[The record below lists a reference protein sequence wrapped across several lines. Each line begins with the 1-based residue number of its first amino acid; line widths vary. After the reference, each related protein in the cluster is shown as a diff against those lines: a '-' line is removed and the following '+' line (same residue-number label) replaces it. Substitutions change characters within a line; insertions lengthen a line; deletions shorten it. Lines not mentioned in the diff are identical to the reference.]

1 MRDLMQQWEMR
12 VSHILDHAA
21 KYHPEREIISRSLEG
36 PIEKTNWAGIHEGA
50 KKTAQALVASG
61 LKTGEPVG
69 VMAWNTARHLKVW
82 YGVSGAGGV
91 LHTLN
96 PRLSPEQL
104 IYIIN
109 HAEDRFLMVD
119 FDLAPLIAA
128 IADKLETVRQ
138 IIILTDREHMPD
150 CLPDAICYEEW
161 IGAQDGN
168 FEWVQGDERD
178 ACGICYTSGT
188 TGNPK
193 GVVYTHRSNMLHAL
207 AASAPDCVNLCSR
220 DVMMPVVPFF
230 HANGWSLAYTSPMN
244 GASMVLPGRDMT
256 PAGLYEMLEMGVTM
270 TAAVPTIWLGM
281 LQYLKKTGQKF
292 STLKRVIIGGSSC
305 PKAVI
310 EAFQN
315 DYGAQ
320 VLHAWGMTETSPLGT
335 VASFKPEV
343 DALDDAAK
351 LEVQTSVGHPP
362 FSVDLR
368 ITDDDGRELPWDGKN
383 QGKLWVRGPGIVKR
397 YLKADQD
404 AAVEDNWFDTGDV
417 ATMDKHAYVRITDR
431 SKDVIKSGG
440 EWISSIDMENAAVAH
455 PGVAEA
461 AAIGVPHPKWD
472 ERPVLVCVK
481 VEGEDP
487 APEEIIE
494 LASKGLAKWQ
504 RPDDVLFVDELP
516 HTATGKISKLH
527 LRERL
532 KEMDYTLPEFRK

>member
-1 MRDLMQQWEMR
+1 
-12 VSHILDHAA
+12 
-21 KYHPEREIISRSLEG
+21 
-36 PIEKTNWAGIHEGA
+36 
-50 KKTAQALVASG
+50 
-61 LKTGEPVG
+61 
-69 VMAWNTARHLKVW
+69 
-82 YGVSGAGGV
+82 
-91 LHTLN
+91 
-96 PRLSPEQL
+96 
-104 IYIIN
+104 
-109 HAEDRFLMVD
+109 
-119 FDLAPLIAA
+119 
-128 IADKLETVRQ
+128 
-138 IIILTDREHMPD
+138 
-150 CLPDAICYEEW
+150 
-161 IGAQDGN
+161 
-168 FEWVQGDERD
+168 
-178 ACGICYTSGT
+178 
-188 TGNPK
+188 
-193 GVVYTHRSNMLHAL
+193 
-207 AASAPDCVNLCSR
+207 
-220 DVMMPVVPFF
+220 
-230 HANGWSLAYTSPMN
+230 
-244 GASMVLPGRDMT
+244 MT

-351 LEVQTSVGHPP
+351 LEAQTSVGHPP